1 MSPNSSPARRHLALL
16 VFLLPL
22 LACTVTIDWTSTPV
36 PPTPLPPTATPLP
49 PAPSDDSLLALQEA
63 ILPVYDPY
71 EFKSRMEGRIIP
83 QTLPGPDRPL
93 QIGEQDWFWVNT
105 DRETL
110 AHLRYITD
118 HAYFWI
124 ESGLGYAPADLEALA
139 LTFETII
146 YPQTR
151 ALFGS
156 EWTPGVDGDPHIYIV
171 YSRQE
176 SNSGS
181 FAPYAELNPILE
193 EYSDAHEIIFLGADS
208 CPLNSDYTYGVL
220 AHEFQHVIHYQMD
233 RNEETWLEE
242 GLSELAAY
250 RFGYDLGGFDAIF
263 AANPDYPTTVW
274 PEDGDTSPYYGSG
287 ALMMIYFLDR
297 LGEDVTRALIADPR
311 NGLQSIDGTLAD
323 LGITDPLTGQ
333 PIGADDFFLDFALAM
348 YLQDVSIADGRYA
361 LDTYPVF
368 VQTRDTETVTT
379 CPSPGNQRQVSQYG
393 IDYIGIT
400 CPGNYTLQFQGNTT
414 VPLLSVQPHS
424 GNYLMWSNRG
434 INSDASLT
442 CTFDFTNR
450 PAPLTLTFWAWYD
463 IETNYDNVYL
473 SAWAGGPIW
482 TNLLGRVDA
491 SYTGRATA
499 WQSYSVDLSAF
510 AGQVTQVRFDYITDG
525 SINGAG
531 FLLDDLS
538 IPEIGYQTDFES
550 GNDCWQSA
558 GFVRVQTTLPQTYKL
573 ALITQTA
580 AGVSVQPILLD
591 VDQSAQI
598 PLQLAQGEKA
608 VLVVIGTT
616 RYTTQPAEYQ
626 FSILAP

>member
-1 MSPNSSPARRHLALL
+1 MNPKPLLKRRPLVLL

-22 LACTVTIDWTSTPV
+22 LACTVTIDWTSTP
-36 PPTPLPPTATPLP
+36 TPLPPTATPPLSP
-49 PAPSDDSLLALQEA
+49 PSGDTLLALQEA
-63 ILPVYDPY
+63 VLPVYDPY
-71 EFKSRMEGRIIP
+71 EFKLRMEGVAIP
-83 QTLPGPDRPL
+83 QTLPPPDRPL
-93 QIGEQDWFWVNT
+93 QIGDQDWFWVNT

-124 ESGLGYAPADLEALA
+124 ESGLGYSPADLEALA
-139 LTFETII
+139 TTFETLI

-171 YSRQE
+171 YTRQE

-181 FAPYAELNPILE
+181 FAPYAELNPILD

-220 AHEFQHVIHYQMD
+220 AHEFQHVIHYQVD
-233 RNEETWLEE
+233 RNEENWLEE

-250 RFGYDLGGFDAIF
+250 RFGYDLGDFDAMF
-263 AANPDYPTTVW
+263 AADPDYPTTVW
-274 PEDGDTSPYYGSG
+274 PDDGDTSSYYGSG

-297 LGEDVTRALIADPR
+297 FGEDVTRALIADPR

-323 LGITDPLTGQ
+323 LGVADPLTGQ

-348 YLQDVSIADGRYA
+348 YLQDPSIADGRYA

-368 VQTRDTETVTT
+368 VQTRDTETIST
-379 CPSPGNQRQVSQYG
+379 CPIPDHYRTVSQYG
-393 IDYIGIT
+393 MDYISIT
-400 CPGNYTLQFQGNTT
+400 CPGNYTLQFQGMTS
-414 VPLLSVQPHS
+414 VPLAPTSPHS
-424 GNYLMWSNRG
+424 GEYLMWSNRG

-442 CTFDFTNR
+442 CTFDFTNYS
-450 PAPLTLTFWAWYD
+450 APLSLTFWTWYD
-463 IETNYDNVYL
+463 IEANYDNVYL
-473 SAWAGGPIW
+473 TAWAGGPTW

-491 SYTGRATA
+491 AYTGSQTT
-499 WQSYSVDLSAF
+499 WQQHTVDLSAF
-510 AGQVTQVRFDYITDG
+510 AGRVTQVRFDYITDG
-525 SINGAG
+525 SINGYG
-531 FLLDDLS
+531 FLLDDIA
-538 IPEIGYQTDFES
+538 IPEIGYHADFES
-550 GNDCWQSA
+550 SSDCWQAA
-558 GFVRVQTTLPQTYKL
+558 GFARVQTSLPQTYKL

-580 AGVSVQPILLD
+580 SGTSVQPIALD
-591 VDQSAQI
+591 ADQRARI
-598 PLQLAQGEKA
+598 PLNLAPGEKA